1 MKDHLSVFEMQRIRY
16 INKLMDRIHDQ
27 TNALY
32 ENLMDEEYVSVK
44 EDLKELRRIYL
55 KLQQLKIW
63 INIMQLKNSALKEIG
78 TS

>member
-44 EDLKELRRIYL
+44 EDLKELRRIMEDVENS
-55 KLQQLKIW
+55 LQDRTRGL
-63 INIMQLKNSALKEIG
+63 
-78 TS
+78 